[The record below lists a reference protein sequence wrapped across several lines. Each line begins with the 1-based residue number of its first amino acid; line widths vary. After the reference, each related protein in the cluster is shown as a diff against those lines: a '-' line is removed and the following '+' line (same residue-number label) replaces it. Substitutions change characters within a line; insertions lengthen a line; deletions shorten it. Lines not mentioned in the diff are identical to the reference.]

1 MAAGRGAAAAGG
13 AVIDGVLAGD
23 RAAIARALSAVERD
37 PAGPLAAALH
47 RHGGRAHVVGV
58 TGVPGAGKS
67 TLVAALIGAWRG
79 AGRTVGVLA
88 VDPSSPLSGGAIL
101 GDRVRMDAGPLDD
114 GVFIRSMANRGAAGG
129 LALAA
134 SGAVRVLDAAGYD
147 VVVVETVGAGQSEVE
162 IADEAHTTVV
172 VVPPGLGDGVQALKA
187 GILEV
192 ADVFALNKADLPG
205 ADRAAAQIEAMLK
218 LGHTLRDPT
227 WQPPVV
233 RTVAT
238 SGDGVVDLVA
248 AIDAHAAHLHAGDG
262 AGWRARERARAYAE
276 LRRMVIARFAADVF
290 GEGGARPAAI
300 EAVVDA
306 LVARE
311 IDVGGA
317 AAAVLEARRDG

>member
-1 MAAGRGAAAAGG
+1 
-13 AVIDGVLAGD
+13 VIEGVLAGD
-23 RAAIARALSAVERD
+23 RGAIARALTTVERE
-37 PAGPLAAALH
+37 PAGALAAALH

-67 TLVAALIGAWRG
+67 TLVAALIGAWRAG
-79 AGRTVGVLA
+79 GRTVGVLA

-101 GDRVRMDAGPLDD
+101 GDRVRMDAAPLDD
-114 GVFIRSMANRGAAGG
+114 GVFIRSMANRGAVGG

-134 SGAVRVLDAAGYD
+134 SSAVRVLDAAGFD

-205 ADRAAAQIEAMLK
+205 VDRAAAQIEAMLN
-218 LGHTLRDPT
+218 LGHALRDPT

-238 SGDGVVDLVA
+238 AGDGVADLA
-248 AIDAHAAHLHAGDG
+248 RAIDAHAAHLRAGDG
-262 AGWRARERARAYAE
+262 AGWRARERARAAAE
-276 LRRMVIARFAADVF
+276 LRRLVVARFTAAVF
-290 GEGGARPAAI
+290 GAGGPALA
-300 EAVVDA
+300 ALVDA

-311 IDVGGA
+311 IDVGSAADRLLAGRTDGA
-317 AAAVLEARRDG
+317 ATGDR

>member
-1 MAAGRGAAAAGG
+1 M
-13 AVIDGVLAGD
+13 IDGVLARD
-23 RAAIARALSAVERD
+23 RAAVARALSAIERD

-47 RHGGRAHVVGV
+47 RHGGRAHIVGV

-101 GDRVRMDAGPLDD
+101 GDRVRMDAGPPDD

-218 LGHTLRDPT
+218 LGHTLRDPA

-238 SGDGVVDLVA
+238 DGDGVGVGDLVA
-248 AIDAHAAHLHAGDG
+248 AIDAHAAHLRSGDG

-276 LRRMVIARFAADVF
+276 LRRLVVARFTADVF

-300 EAVVDA
+300 EALVDA

-317 AAAVLEARRDG
+317 AEAVLGGRARGG

>member
-1 MAAGRGAAAAGG
+1 M
-13 AVIDGVLAGD
+13 IDGVLAGD
-23 RAAIARALSAVERD
+23 RGAIARALTAVERA
-37 PAGPLAAALH
+37 PAGALAAALH

-67 TLVAALIGAWRG
+67 TLVAALIGAWRAG
-79 AGRTVGVLA
+79 GRTVGVLA

-101 GDRVRMDAGPLDD
+101 GDRVRMDAAPLDD
-114 GVFIRSMANRGAAGG
+114 GVFIRSMANRGAVGG

-134 SGAVRVLDAAGYD
+134 SSAVRVLDAAGFD

-205 ADRAAAQIEAMLK
+205 VDRAAAQIEAMLN
-218 LGHTLRDPT
+218 LGHALRDPT

-238 SGDGVVDLVA
+238 AGDGVADLA
-248 AIDAHAAHLHAGDG
+248 RAIDAHAAHLRAGDG
-262 AGWRARERARAYAE
+262 ALWRGRERARAAAE
-276 LRRMVIARFAADVF
+276 LRRLVVARITAAVF
-290 GEGGARPAAI
+290 GPPAAPRPDAAALI
-300 EAVVDA
+300 DA
-306 LVARE
+306 LVERD
-311 IDVGGA
+311 IDVGA
-317 AAAVLEARRDG
+317 AADRLLAGRFDDAAGGDR

>member
-1 MAAGRGAAAAGG
+1 MID
-13 AVIDGVLAGD
+13 AVRRGD

-37 PAGPLAAALH
+37 PAGELAAALQ
-47 RHGGRAHVVGV
+47 RAGGRAHVVGV

-67 TLVAALIGAWRG
+67 TLLGALIRAWRAG
-79 AGRTVGVLA
+79 GRTVGVLA

-101 GDRVRMDAGPLDD
+101 GDRVRMDGAPSDD

-134 SGAVRVLDAAGYD
+134 SSAVRVLDAAGFD

-187 GILEV
+187 GLLEV

-205 ADRAAAQIEAMLK
+205 ADRAAAQIEAMLQ
-218 LGHTLRDPT
+218 LGHGLRDPS

-233 RTVAT
+233 RTTASTGQGVA
-238 SGDGVVDLVA
+238 DLVA
-248 AIDAHAAHLHAGDG
+248 AIDAHRDHLRAGDG
-262 AGWRARERARAYAE
+262 AGWRRRERARAAAE
-276 LRRMVIARFAADVF
+276 LRRVVLARVAAALLGDGGAPTAAFAA
-290 GEGGARPAAI
+290 A
-300 EAVVDA
+300 VDA
-306 LVARE
+306 LAARE
-311 IDVGGA
+311 TDVA
-317 AAAVLEARRDG
+317 AAAKALIAGWRHAGPAAVGDPPID